1 MSIINLSRLS
11 PFNKLKNSFDY
22 FLSIVKLVEN
32 ESEFDLFNVPV
43 GLEIENKLLKGN
55 YAYILQIPFIISE
68 EDKYPKKFLFEKDFD
83 GVYNVKLG
91 DGEFLLVG
99 MEFGSPMIE
108 GLWFD
113 KKRTKIN
120 DPKIKSGGAL
130 LLLGMGLSY
139 FLGVRKVTL
148 SDMALIYCD
157 ETYETFIGLSL
168 LKILGGSLG
177 FYEKY
182 GFKGSRDISIYRKML
197 KNVRM
202 PLLMESLGLEWNG
215 GNIKVTDYLNSF
227 KDDFLTN
234 ENFNV
239 NVCKDVSVLIGVAS
253 SIEGSYLTN
262 DENNQVLEAI
272 ARINDYNQE
281 LQSKSITFEDYEKI
295 LSL

>member
-1 MSIINLSRLS
+1 MSVNLSELT
-11 PFNKLKNSFDY
+11 PFSALEDSFDY
-22 FLSIVKLVEN
+22 FLGISELVEN
-32 ESEFDLFNVPV
+32 ENEFDLFDRPV
-43 GLEIENKLLKGN
+43 GLEIENKLVKGN
-55 YAYILQIPFIISE
+55 YAYILQIPFIISK
-68 EDKYPKKFLFEKDFD
+68 EDKYPKKFLFEKDFN
-83 GVYNVKLG
+83 GVYNVKMG

-108 GLWFD
+108 GLWYD

-130 LLLGMGLSY
+130 LILGMGLSY
-139 FLGVRKVTL
+139 FLGVRKLSL

-157 ETYETFIGLSL
+157 ENYETFIGLSL
-168 LKILGGSLG
+168 LKILGGGLG

-182 GFKGSRDISIYRKML
+182 GFKGSRNISIYRKML

-202 PLLMESLGLEWNG
+202 PLLMEALGLEWDDG
-215 GNIKVTDYLNSF
+215 DIKVTEYLNSF
-227 KDDFLTN
+227 KDDYLTN

-239 NVCKDVSVLIGVAS
+239 QVCKDVSVLIGVAS

-262 DENNQVLEAI
+262 DETHQVLEAL

-281 LQSKSITFEDYEKI
+281 LQFKRITIEDYKNM
-295 LSL
+295 LKL